1 MRWPIR
7 STPAT
12 TWPMATM
19 TDVVDSVTE
28 RVALDPDALAM
39 LEDER
44 DFLLRSLADLDRE
57 HAAGDVDETDY
68 VSLRD
73 DYTARAA
80 AVLRSIEQRR
90 TALAVATPSR
100 SMGRRAL
107 WLFGIIAV
115 AVLACVLIARVA
127 SPRQTG
133 ATATG
138 DPLRDARQLLAD
150 AQQAAVDQKYAVS
163 IDLYTKALA
172 IQPGNVEALTYRGWS
187 KMRSGDAASAAV
199 DLDAAIDLDATYP
212 DARVF
217 RAVVFVAAKQYDAA
231 AKQLAVFDTLA
242 APPLMTQI
250 VDGQHLRGHIA
261 LGRVEPVL
269 LVDRPPSIA
278 ASGFTTDVVF
288 DAARQLDDDAR
299 PADELK
305 LYAMMLGADAQ
316 DKRALTYEA
325 WVLAR
330 AGVEQKQPARV
341 ADAVAIFDRVLA
353 QDPNYADARVFRA
366 FTYQFGLARSAD
378 AKADL
383 AVFDSLSVKQTEL
396 TSLIDSNG
404 LRAAIE
410 ASLAGK

>member
-1 MRWPIR
+1 
-7 STPAT
+7 
-12 TWPMATM
+12 M
-19 TDVVDSVTE
+19 TDVVIAAPE

-39 LEDER
+39 LEEER

-57 HAAGDVDETDY
+57 HAAGDIDDTDY
-68 VSLRD
+68 ASLRD

-90 TALAVATPSR
+90 LAMAVAVPGR
-100 SMGRRAL
+100 STGRRAL
-107 WLFGIIAV
+107 WFAGVIVIAV
-115 AVLACVLIARVA
+115 LSCVLIARSVGT
-127 SPRQTG
+127 RQTG

-187 KMRSGDAASAAV
+187 KMRSGDATAAAV
-199 DLDAAIDLDATYP
+199 DLDAAMDLDARYP
-212 DARVF
+212 DVRVF
-217 RAVVFVAAKQYDAA
+217 RSVVFVAAKQYDAA

-250 VDGQHLRGHIA
+250 VDAQHLREHIA

-269 LVDRPPSIA
+269 LVEKPPSIA
-278 ASGFTTDVVF
+278 ASGFSTDDVF
-288 DAARQLDDDAR
+288 NAARQLDDDAR

-305 LYAMMLGADAQ
+305 LFAMMLAVDPH

-330 AGVEQKQPARV
+330 AGVQQKQQTRI
-341 ADAVAIFDRVLA
+341 ADALAIFDNVLG

-366 FTYQFGLARSAD
+366 FTYQFGSARSAD

-383 AVFDSLSVKQTEL
+383 GVFDSLAAKPATL
-396 TSLIDSNG
+396 IALIDGYG
-404 LRAAIE
+404 LRAQID